1 MKKVINKIKSNKFLS
16 ILVNVLKAI
25 AVVLLVM
32 ILFIIIVQKVSN
44 NKLSIFGYR
53 VYNVISGSMMP
64 EYNIGDILISNE
76 KEAKDIKVGDNIVY
90 MGEKA
95 DFKGK
100 IVSHRVIEKKEVDG
114 KYKFITK
121 GINNAIED
129 PEISADQIL
138 GVIVYRPVIL
148 SFIGSIMASIVG
160 YFVICIAVIVIISIQ
175 IVKTIMEKDEED
187 DDIDEE
193 II

>member
-1 MKKVINKIKSNKFLS
+1 MKKVISKIKNNKFLS

-32 ILFIIIVQKVSN
+32 ILFIIVVQKVSN

-64 EYNIGDILISNE
+64 EYNIGDILISHE

-129 PEISADQIL
+129 PEIDDDQIL
-138 GVIVYRPVIL
+138 GVVVYRPIIL
-148 SFIGSIMASIVG
+148 SFIGSIMSSIVG
-160 YFVICIAVIVIISIQ
+160 YFIICIAVIVIISIQ
-175 IVKTIMEKDEED
+175 IVKTIREKDEED